1 MRPFGP
7 ELEGQAYAYS
17 TRGGRV
23 SGERLSGDYSLVQY
37 PRRRSDDVLL
47 PDAHG
52 MVRASRDQIVMTRFG
67 GFGVPAGP
75 GRRAITHWMRF
86 VAAGEFAWLN
96 GVIAAGVGVFVDE
109 VARVRY
115 VEIAPTPPGE
125 TGDEGTTGEGLKF
138 SLLGTATW
146 EYRSHETTR
155 PFGDR
160 EGQAFG
166 QSVGRVD
173 NGELAGSWRGW
184 HYSAVRRDG
193 LNLLDA
199 HAEVATSAG
208 SVLVRFGGLATRPV
222 RDETREHG
230 GVEVHYATF
239 LTEVP
244 RLNHLNTTLAFGVGW
259 VGNPGGVTLSYY
271 SLGAASA

>member
-1 MRPFGP
+1 EAVGIRIARLFEATWSYQEFVDVRPFGP

-96 GVIAAGVGVFVDE
+96 GVIVWTYSTSTPRSLRARAASSSGLVDWRRE
-109 VARVRY
+109 QCVTKRVN
-115 VEIAPTPPGE
+115 
-125 TGDEGTTGEGLKF
+125 
-138 SLLGTATW
+138 TAVW
-146 EYRSHETTR
+146 RCTTR
-155 PFGDR
+155 PF
-160 EGQAFG
+160 
-166 QSVGRVD
+166 
-173 NGELAGSWRGW
+173 
-184 HYSAVRRDG
+184 
-193 LNLLDA
+193 
-199 HAEVATSAG
+199 
-208 SVLVRFGGLATRPV
+208 
-222 RDETREHG
+222 
-230 GVEVHYATF
+230 
-239 LTEVP
+239 
-244 RLNHLNTTLAFGVGW
+244 
-259 VGNPGGVTLSYY
+259 
-271 SLGAASA
+271 